1 VPDAVEVS
9 GSRDRT
15 GSNHVAHAVPV
26 GIRVAVTVDEP
37 VRFVQPVGSD
47 PAHAAAVE
55 QLGRLNR
62 FGHWHEHRHRHE
74 HWHWHWREHR
84 HRHWH
89 RREHRHWREHEHR
102 HRREHRHR
110 HWREHR
116 FRYGHR
122 LDWGL
127 RVDGQRFRPEFGHGL
142 AQ

>member
-62 FGHWHEHRHRHE
+62 FGHW
-74 HWHWHWREHR
+74 REHR
-84 HRHWH
+84 
-89 RREHRHWREHEHR
+89 HR

-110 HWREHR
+110 HRREHRHRLRVGHR

-122 LDWGL
+122 LDWWL

-142 AQ
+142 AE